1 MHTGVPEVPA
11 LHSPVFGLAPAKH
24 ATTAAFP
31 LLQFEVLPEPDEQ
44 AAKTS
49 FGDESLTSRGG
60 S

>member
-1 MHTGVPEVPA
+1 MPA